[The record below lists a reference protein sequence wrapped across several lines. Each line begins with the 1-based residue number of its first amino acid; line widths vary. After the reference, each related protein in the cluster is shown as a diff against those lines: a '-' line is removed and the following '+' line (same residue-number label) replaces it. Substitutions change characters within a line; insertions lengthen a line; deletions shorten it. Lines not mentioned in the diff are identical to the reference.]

1 MVCLARILQI
11 CLIFAR
17 WKVLQGF
24 VRIFKCK
31 LYLIYI
37 SASRSTERIKMEETD
52 HFIFAPGTHKT
63 VATPKTSS
71 DPANQQDSHRGKLH
85 NLKNWAKKKQKG
97 QLNIKSLQI
106 WSAYSTNLSLEN
118 ERNVLQ

>member
-1 MVCLARILQI
+1 MHNYARFQTES
-11 CLIFAR
+11 
-17 WKVLQGF
+17 V
-24 VRIFKCK
+24 KCK
-31 LYLIYI
+31 LDGIYI

-71 DPANQQDSHRGKLH
+71 DAANQQDSHRGKLH

-97 QLNIKSLQI
+97 ELDKNSKQFGQLTALM
-106 WSAYSTNLSLEN
+106 
-118 ERNVLQ
+118 